1 MSWSSGVSDPRLR
14 LLADTNHGPAHARN
28 QGCRAARATGYMAFL
43 DADDSWDGEK
53 LLEQTRFLEADPTLV
68 GAGCFMRYVS
78 SSGKVLGETGQ
89 RLQPAD
95 VRRVAAGELF
105 PFPMSSLIVRRS
117 ALERSG
123 LFDESFR
130 YAGSEDLD
138 FLARLAA
145 AGPLQCVPRVL
156 GSYRIDPG
164 SAMARERLRINAEAR
179 FVRQR
184 IARRAAG
191 GDLTWDE
198 FRATHRRTW
207 AERRQDLV
215 EVFYR
220 SAALW
225 HGEGRRLR
233 AFGYALLATI
243 RVPGTLSDGCTGSDS
258 QESPGRGRRGLGA
271 DQHHLRDRRHS
282 IGAQQEQH
290 VGPRRRENRV
300 GRRGGVERRGPAGG
314 EGQRNEA
321 LGLVQGVSHGGE
333 PHEAALCDRA
343 GIGGLTENGCRSS
356 GARVRK

>member
-1 MSWSSGVSDPRLR
+1 VTQPTAQPLVSVVIPAYNAAAYILTAVRSALAQQGVELEVIVVDDGSTDDTRALVGSVADPRLR

-28 QGCRAARATGYMAFL
+28 QGCRTARATSYVAFL
-43 DADDSWDGEK
+43 DADDAWDSEK
-53 LLEQTRFLEADPTLV
+53 LLVQTRLLEADQTLV

-89 RLQPAD
+89 RLEPTD
-95 VRRVAAGELF
+95 VRRVSAGELF

-138 FLARLAA
+138 FLARLAG
-145 AGPLQCVPRVL
+145 AGPLQCVPRIL
-156 GSYRIDPG
+156 GSYRIHPA

-184 IARRAAG
+184 IARRASG

-233 AFGYALLATI
+233 AFGYALLAMITGPRYTVRRLYRQ
-243 RVPGTLSDGCTGSDS
+243 RVK
-258 QESPGRGRRGLGA
+258 R
-271 DQHHLRDRRHS
+271 HRDREPAGEPR
-282 IGAQQEQH
+282 QE
-290 VGPRRRENRV
+290 
-300 GRRGGVERRGPAGG
+300 GG
-314 EGQRNEA
+314 EG
-321 LGLVQGVSHGGE
+321 GL
-333 PHEAALCDRA
+333 A
-343 GIGGLTENGCRSS
+343 GPNQ
-356 GARVRK
+356 AP

>member
-1 MSWSSGVSDPRLR
+1 VVGVAALALAVARSQTPVTPQPLVSVVIPVYNAAAYIVTAVRSVLAQRGVELELIVVDDGSSDETRDLVHGVSDPRLR

-28 QGCRAARATGYMAFL
+28 QGCRAAGATSYIAFL

-53 LLEQTRFLEADPTLV
+53 LLEQIRFLESNPELV

-156 GSYRIDPG
+156 GSYRIHPG

-179 FVRQR
+179 FVRHR

-243 RVPGTLSDGCTGSDS
+243 TGPRYTIRRLYRQRV
-258 QESPGRGRRGLGA
+258 
-271 DQHHLRDRRHS
+271 RRHRDLEEP
-282 IGAQQEQH
+282 Q
-290 VGPRRRENRV
+290 P
-300 GRRGGVERRGPAGG
+300 GGVEGRLPTRDQA
-314 EGQRNEA
+314 
-321 LGLVQGVSHGGE
+321 
-333 PHEAALCDRA
+333 
-343 GIGGLTENGCRSS
+343 T
-356 GARVRK
+356 

>member
-1 MSWSSGVSDPRLR
+1 MTDPRALPLVSVVIPAYNAAPYILTAVRSALAQRGVELEVIVVDDGSKDETRDLVTSVSDTRLR

-28 QGCRAARATGYMAFL
+28 QGCRAARATGYVAFL
-43 DADDSWDGEK
+43 DADDSWDSEK
-53 LLEQTRFLEADPTLV
+53 LLQQVRFLEADPALA

-89 RLQPAD
+89 TLQPAD
-95 VRRVAAGELF
+95 LRRVAAGDLF

-117 ALERSG
+117 PLERSG

-138 FLARLAA
+138 FLSRLAT

-156 GSYRIDPG
+156 GSYRIHPA
-164 SAMARERLRINAEAR
+164 SAMARERMRINTEAR

-207 AERRQDLV
+207 TEQWQDLV

-233 AFGYALLATI
+233 AFGYGALAMI
-243 RVPGTLSDGCTGSDS
+243 TGPWYTARRLYR
-258 QESPGRGRRGLGA
+258 QRLKGRR
-271 DQHHLRDRRHS
+271 
-282 IGAQQEQH
+282 
-290 VGPRRRENRV
+290 
-300 GRRGGVERRGPAGG
+300 
-314 EGQRNEA
+314 
-321 LGLVQGVSHGGE
+321 
-333 PHEAALCDRA
+333 
-343 GIGGLTENGCRSS
+343 
-356 GARVRK
+356 